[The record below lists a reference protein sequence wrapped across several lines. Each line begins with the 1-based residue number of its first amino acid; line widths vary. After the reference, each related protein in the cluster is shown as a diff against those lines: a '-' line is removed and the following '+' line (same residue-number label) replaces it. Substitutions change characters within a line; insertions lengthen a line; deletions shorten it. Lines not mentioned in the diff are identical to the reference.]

1 MQNIKRNR
9 AFTIVEVIVM
19 MLIMSMLSAVA
30 YRLMTGTFAQFFK
43 SQTKLTNLRAGTI
56 ILERLKSD
64 IRMALIPANDSE
76 KPVITGASLKFPMAH
91 EGNRRMVS
99 YSFADNHVTREI
111 IGVSSRVISSE
122 KLADFK
128 VVQGGD
134 ENNPMLEITIS
145 VDRDHDLEGRFEN
158 SKANLVE
165 LKAVL
170 FPKFYTETLSDEQ
183 KYWNNARQKAGGTV

>member
-1 MQNIKRNR
+1 MKNIKQNR

-19 MLIMSMLSAVA
+19 MLILSMLSAVA
-30 YRLMTGTFAQFFK
+30 YRLMAGTFAQFFK
-43 SQTKLTNLRAGTI
+43 SQTKLSNLRAGTI

-76 KPVITGASLKFPMAH
+76 KPVISATTLRFPMVYD
-91 EGNRRMVS
+91 GKRRMVS
-99 YSFADNHVTREI
+99 YSFEDSHVTREI
-111 IGVSSRVISSE
+111 VGVSSRVISSE
-122 KLADFK
+122 KVADFK
-128 VVQGGD
+128 VVESGE

-170 FPKFYTETLSDEQ
+170 FPKFYTQSLSDEQ
-183 KYWNNARQKAGGTV
+183 KYWNNARQRAGGTV